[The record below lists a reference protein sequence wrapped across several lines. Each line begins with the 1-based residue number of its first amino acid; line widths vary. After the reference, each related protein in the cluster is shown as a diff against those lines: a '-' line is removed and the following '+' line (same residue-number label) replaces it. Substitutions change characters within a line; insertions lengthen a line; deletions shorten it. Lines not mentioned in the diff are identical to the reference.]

1 MEIILPNKCILKA
14 KLLKLILFDNQ
25 PAKAW
30 NEHTLILNRPNLCL
44 IPVLNKIKV
53 TFILNDAYLQY

>member
-30 NEHTLILNRPNLCL
+30 NEHT
-44 IPVLNKIKV
+44 
-53 TFILNDAYLQY
+53 